1 VVLLIVFVLVV
12 FSSPFEC
19 DDAVDDADADDEN
32 DLLDDN
38 INEDDDDDDDNE
50 EDGDDVKNVLMT
62 TARPRV

>member
-1 VVLLIVFVLVV
+1 MV

-19 DDAVDDADADDEN
+19 AVDDADADDEN